1 MNDWTRAARR
11 LVKRPGF
18 SAVVILTLAFGIG
31 ANATVWCWLDQIVWR
46 PLPGVERQQEL
57 VVLVSNQ
64 GGGGISELD
73 RRDFAGLGDVF
84 AGSILAQMTFASL
97 EVDGQPEWINTEVVS
112 ADFFDVLGARPRLGR
127 TFLPGED
134 RKPGGDN
141 VLVISERLW
150 RRRFAAD
157 PGVVG
162 RAVELNRHPFTI
174 VGVVAAPFR
183 GSLAAFAFDA
193 WAPTSMIWEVRN
205 QRLEGR
211 AARGWLNLTR
221 LRPGVGLEQA
231 RAAVA
236 ALDAQLAR
244 EYPDTNRGIR
254 HRVLPPG
261 ECPYGAQSVI
271 GPVLRLLQ
279 VVGLGVLLIVVVNVA
294 SLSLAAAVGR
304 RKELAIQLSLGARR
318 SRLVRS
324 LVAESLLLAL
334 AGGVLG
340 TLVASQATKAMS
352 VFLPAV
358 PPGVVLD
365 FAVDARAL
373 VFTLLV
379 TLATGLAI
387 GLLVAVRATRVVP
400 HEALKEG
407 GRSSGAGAHQ
417 RLRSS
422 LVVTEMALALVL
434 LIGAGLCL
442 QGLRQARR
450 TDLGIEPDRVL
461 TASLQ
466 IGMNGYTPETGL
478 GFYRELRQRLLAVPG
493 VEEAALAS
501 WFPLG
506 LFGCK
511 GTGVSVEGYE
521 RPPGEDPTYEFAI
534 VSPRYFATL
543 GIPLAAGR
551 DFDDA
556 DTRDSERVAIV
567 NEAFARRFWP
577 GADPLGRRFR
587 AGGESRRIIGV
598 TPTAKYNRLDE
609 APWPY
614 FYVPDQQGVPDLDLS
629 LAVRTAGDPRAL
641 VGAVRSAVKGLDPRV
656 DTLRVQPLGEYVE
669 AVFFPQR
676 MASGLLLLLGAIALA
691 LAALGVYGI
700 VAYAVAQRT
709 QELGLR
715 MALGA
720 SRRDVVWLV
729 LRNGLVLAALGCVI
743 GLALSLALGRLVG
756 SFLNGVSPF
765 DPATYAAAP
774 AFLAIVTLLASGLPA
789 RRATRVD
796 PGVALRCE

>member
-1 MNDWTRAARR
+1 MSDWTRAARWLGR
-11 LVKRPGF
+11 RPGLA
-18 SAVVILTLAFGIG
+18 AVVVLTLAFGIG

-46 PLPGVERQQEL
+46 PLPGVAGQQEL

-64 GGGGISELD
+64 GGGGVSTLD
-73 RRDFAGLGDVF
+73 ARDFGGLEDVF
-84 AGSILAQMTFASL
+84 AGTVLSQMTFASL
-97 EVDGQPEWINTEVVS
+97 EVDNQPEWINTQVVS
-112 ADFFDVLGARPRLGR
+112 ANYFDVLGARPRLGR

-134 RKPGGDN
+134 RRPGADN

-157 PGVVG
+157 PSVLG
-162 RAVELNRHPFTI
+162 RTVELNRHPFTI
-174 VGVVAAPFR
+174 VGVAAAPFR
-183 GSLAAFAFDA
+183 GSMSAFAFDA
-193 WAPTSMIWEVRN
+193 WAPSSMIWQVRN
-205 QRLEGR
+205 QYLDGR
-211 AARGWLNLTR
+211 DARGWLNLTR
-221 LRPGVGLEQA
+221 LRPGVELARA

-236 ALDAQLAR
+236 ALDAHLAQ
-244 EYPDTNRGIR
+244 EYPDTNRGIH
-254 HRVLPPG
+254 HRVLPPA
-261 ECPYGAQSVI
+261 ECPYGVQSVL

-279 VVGLGVLLIVVVNVA
+279 VVSFGVLLIVVVNVA

-318 SRLVRS
+318 SRLVR
-324 LVAESLLLAL
+324 LLMAESLLLAL
-334 AGGVLG
+334 LGGLLG
-340 TLVASQATKAMS
+340 TLLAGQATKAITF
-352 VFLPAV
+352 FLPAV

-373 VFTLLV
+373 LFTLLV

-387 GLLVAVRATRVVP
+387 GLLTALRATRVVP
-400 HEALKEG
+400 HESLKEG

-450 TDLGIEPDRVL
+450 TQLGLEPDRVL

-478 GFYRELRQRLLAVPG
+478 GFYRELRQRLLAIPG
-493 VEEAALAS
+493 VEESALAS

-511 GTGVSVEGYE
+511 GSGVFVEGYE

-556 DTRDSERVAIV
+556 DTMDAERVAIV
-567 NEAFARRFWP
+567 NQAFAQRFWP
-577 GADPLGRRFR
+577 GADPLGRRFMTR
-587 AGGESRRIIGV
+587 GEWRRIVGV

-609 APWPY
+609 ASWP
-614 FYVPDQQGVPDLDLS
+614 FFFLPDQQGVSDLDLG
-629 LAVRTAGDPRAL
+629 LAVRTKGDPTAL
-641 VGAVRSAVKGLDPRV
+641 VSAVRSAVSGLDPRV
-656 DTLRVQPLGEYVE
+656 DTLRTLPLREHVE
-669 AVFFPQR
+669 SVYFSRR
-676 MASGLLLLLGAIALA
+676 MASGLLLFLGATALA

-709 QELGLR
+709 QEFGLR

-729 LRNGLVLAALGCVI
+729 LRNSLVLTALGCGV
-743 GLALSLALGRLVG
+743 GLVLSLALGRLVG
-756 SFLNGVSPF
+756 SFLSGVSPF
-765 DPATYAAAP
+765 DPATYAVAP
-774 AFLAIVTLLASGLPA
+774 VFLGVVALLASGFPA

-796 PGVALRCE
+796 PGVALRDE